1 MPKLYCGDI
10 DIPGFHPRDLTESS
24 MHRPNNREA
33 TAKSRTCNCV
43 HDAGG
48 SGVNRQ
54 WLNNFIYHTFYSF
67 SRAKSYNR
75 LLMKNSRRR
84 DFIEISRIDMWK
96 LRYDYDTIHDIS

>member
-33 TAKSRTCNCV
+33 TAKSRTCKCV

-54 WLNNFIYHTFYSF
+54 WLKQFYISHILF
-67 SRAKSYNR
+67 VVSRQIIESATDEEFTPPRLYRNQSYR
-75 LLMKNSRRR
+75 HVEVTL
-84 DFIEISRIDMWK
+84 
-96 LRYDYDTIHDIS
+96 